1 MIKKWPYKLKSFN
14 LKNEKYLKN
23 DKKWSCIA
31 GFKVFLKI
39 KGCNNTITQV
49 GQKRWYKMDLFNTSQ
64 LSVTK
69 MPPSHLPFLAHAF
82 FMVVTTDTQLMHSFL
97 KHSTH
102 NCFEDTDL
110 QSNFRKI

>member
-1 MIKKWPYKLKSFN
+1 MIKKWPYKLKSLN

-49 GQKRWYKMDLFNTSQ
+49 GQKRWYKMDLFNTSTAVSYKNATISFTFPCSC
-64 LSVTK
+64 LEVCFYGCNNG
-69 MPPSHLPFLAHAF
+69 HAINAFLPKTFN
-82 FMVVTTDTQLMHSFL
+82 S
-97 KHSTH
+97 
-102 NCFEDTDL
+102 
-110 QSNFRKI
+110 